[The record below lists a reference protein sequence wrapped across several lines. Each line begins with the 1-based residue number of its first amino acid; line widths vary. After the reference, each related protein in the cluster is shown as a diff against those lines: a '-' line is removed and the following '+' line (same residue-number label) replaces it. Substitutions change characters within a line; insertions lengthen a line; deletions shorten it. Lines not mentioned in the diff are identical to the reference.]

1 MGVSA
6 GFGGVRA
13 VHFKRGLTLAA
24 EISEVRYARLH
35 TKSHLVLRNAR
46 LCFGIAKS
54 LEGLLVQLTER
65 IQHRA
70 SIAGI
75 HARRVL
81 HVQHRIA
88 AAAQFHAV
96 VLGRQKP
103 AGPHAREKRLTGIL
117 DGGRKHHE
125 RR

>member
-1 MGVSA
+1 MGVGA
-6 GFGGVRA
+6 GLGGVRA
-13 VHFKRGLTLAA
+13 VHLQRGLTLAA
-24 EISEVRYARLH
+24 EISEVRHARLH

-46 LCFGIAKS
+46 LCFGIAKA

-70 SIAGI
+70 SVAGI
-75 HARRVL
+75 HAGWIL
-81 HVQHRIA
+81 YVQHRIA

-117 DGGRKHHE
+117 DGGRKHHK